1 MLVVNQI
8 FSILDK
14 KKKIQ
19 FFLIFLLMAFSSFLE
34 ILSIGMIFPILS
46 FLSGDVNNLNIQFL
60 DTSNLNF
67 SADTLFKYSII
78 IFCLIYILRSIFL
91 FFLAWIQNN
100 YIFSWKV
107 SLSNEVFRKY
117 MLSPYIF
124 HLSNNSSSLYRNT
137 VIEVDKCVG
146 VFNNVLAFLLEALI
160 FLGVL
165 SLLIFLSF
173 EITLKVFLTVGTI
186 VIVFILLAKKKIK
199 IIGLKRHNS
208 EKFRLQY
215 LKQGLNGIKDII
227 ISNKVLEFTKK
238 FEIAN
243 KENQKAYQIYL
254 ILQKIPRL
262 AIESAAVLL
271 VSFTTLSLFK
281 ESINVTE
288 IIPIIGVF
296 VLGIIRLVPAANK
309 LLMFYNSINF
319 DKPALKIISE
329 IFEEKKIKD
338 INNVKSLKDK
348 SQKISFNK
356 ELLIKNVSY
365 KYPNNDF
372 FSVRDSNIKINKG
385 DYLAFIGKSGSGKT
399 TLTDIILGLLDP
411 QKGEILVDGINI
423 NKNLSSWRKLI
434 GYVPQQIYL
443 TDDSLKN
450 NIAYGIPTE
459 EIDINKI
466 NDLIKKIQLDRLVQ
480 NSSKGLDTT
489 VGEFGNNLSGGEKQ
503 RIGIARALY
512 NDPQILFLDESTN
525 SLDKL
530 TENQIFEIINNFKKK
545 MTIILITHE
554 KSLLKYAD
562 RVLEFQDGNIREVT
576 K

>member
-1 MLVVNQI
+1 M
-8 FSILDK
+8 
-14 KKKIQ
+14 
-19 FFLIFLLMAFSSFLE
+19 
-34 ILSIGMIFPILS
+34 
-46 FLSGDVNNLNIQFL
+46 
-60 DTSNLNF
+60 
-67 SADTLFKYSII
+67 
-78 IFCLIYILRSIFL
+78 
-91 FFLAWIQNN
+91 
-100 YIFSWKV
+100 
-107 SLSNEVFRKY
+107 
-117 MLSPYIF
+117 
-124 HLSNNSSSLYRNT
+124 
-137 VIEVDKCVG
+137 
-146 VFNNVLAFLLEALI
+146 
-160 FLGVL
+160 
-165 SLLIFLSF
+165 LIFLSL

-186 VIVFILLAKKKIK
+186 VIIFILFAKKKIK

-227 ISNKVLEFTKK
+227 ISNRVLEFTKK

-281 ESINVTE
+281 ESVNVTE

-319 DKPALKIISE
+319 DKPALKIVSE

-338 INNVKSLKDK
+338 INNLKILKDK

-356 ELLIKNVSY
+356 ELLIKNISY

-372 FSVRDSNIKINKG
+372 FSVRDINVKINKG

-530 TENQIFEIINNFKKK
+530 TENQIFEIINNFKKNDDNFDY
-545 MTIILITHE
+545 
-554 KSLLKYAD
+554 S
-562 RVLEFQDGNIREVT
+562 
-576 K
+576 